1 MKIKILPLI
10 HVQDSTTKLPS
21 FDMQK
26 LAQEYNTNQQTSKMI
41 LANFT
46 WIDIFGTCR

>member
-10 HVQDSTTKLPS
+10 HVQDSTKLPS